1 MIDFFKEN
9 PFEFLICLLIF
20 VLLLFIPLELYKD
33 FKISQEI
40 IKKSEDYTIF
50 SKCHEIQNKYYCKW
64 VY

>member
-9 PFEFLICLLIF
+9 PFEFLLFLLICF
-20 VLLLFIPLELYKD
+20 LFLLIPLDVYKD

-50 SKCHEIQNKYYCKW
+50 YKCHKIQNKYYCKW
-64 VY
+64 VD